1 MMKKGKT
8 SISKT
13 TEMNKLK
20 TGHYVLLIAGIIGVV
35 FGPWLFTR
43 QYHGDWSFFDFSQTG
58 QIGDTIGGITAP
70 IVGLVSIFLLW
81 WTFRAQLKFNE
92 DQEKI
97 NKEQK
102 KFNDASRVLS
112 MQTQVM
118 QIDDSIRYGFST
130 ADRVHEGR
138 GSASLRN
145 LQKGTSANVRMPYE
159 ILISLIDRVHMLD
172 VSVSSLVNVANTS
185 KLTDDEKKSTTAI
198 ALVYIEDILVFYEM
212 AYSHNIEYLLPINE
226 VGNELIDLPTA
237 QETISAKTR
246 PYAEKI
252 RAVREVCNSIVG

>member
-92 DQEKI
+92 DQE
-97 NKEQK
+97 
-102 KFNDASRVLS
+102 
-112 MQTQVM
+112 
-118 QIDDSIRYGFST
+118 
-130 ADRVHEGR
+130 
-138 GSASLRN
+138 
-145 LQKGTSANVRMPYE
+145 
-159 ILISLIDRVHMLD
+159 
-172 VSVSSLVNVANTS
+172 
-185 KLTDDEKKSTTAI
+185 
-198 ALVYIEDILVFYEM
+198 
-212 AYSHNIEYLLPINE
+212 
-226 VGNELIDLPTA
+226 
-237 QETISAKTR
+237 
-246 PYAEKI
+246 
-252 RAVREVCNSIVG
+252 

>member
-1 MMKKGKT
+1 MRIPRNKT
-8 SISKT
+8 KV
-13 TEMNKLK
+13 MNKLK
-20 TGHYVLLIAGIIGVV
+20 PGHYILLIAGALGIVL
-35 FGPWLFTR
+35 GPWFFTR
-43 QYHGDWSFFDFSQTG
+43 PYYGDWSFFDFSQTG

-92 DQEKI
+92 DQQKI

-130 ADRVHEGR
+130 VDRTHEGR

-145 LQKGTSANVRMPYE
+145 LQKGTPANVRMPYE
-159 ILISLIDRVHMLD
+159 VLLSLIDRVHMLD

-185 KLTDDEKKSTTAI
+185 ELTDDEKKSTMAI
-198 ALVYIEDILVFYEM
+198 ALVYIEDILFFYEM
-212 AYSHNIEYLLPINE
+212 VYSHNIEYLLPISE
-226 VGNELIDLPTA
+226 VGNELVGLPAA
-237 QETISAKTR
+237 QVKISAKTR
-246 PYAEKI
+246 PYAVKL
-252 RAVREVCNSIVG
+252 RVVREVCNSIVG